1 MKRGLTRKCLAASL
15 VLPLLVFHAIAMAD
29 DAPKATAG
37 TPEPAPN
44 KTQKA
49 DNFLRIVRDKNKT
62 PLSLETA
69 IVRCE
74 SPKKD
79 KKPVVDLVAA
89 VHIGEKT
96 YYDRLNA
103 DFAGYDCVLY
113 ELVAPADVKV
123 PKGGAKS
130 TNPISIVQRGM
141 TEVLQL
147 QYQLDAIDY
156 TKNNMVH
163 ADMSPEQLSKAMSD
177 KGESVWTIIYRMML
191 YSLSRQ
197 AKAGGKS
204 TDLDLLLALFDPER
218 SQALKRAL
226 AEQFQDME
234 GSISAIEGPNGSAL
248 ISGRNGAALEVLKK
262 EIDAGKRKIAIFYGA
277 GHMPDLQQH
286 LEKDFGLVPVNTRWL
301 VAWDMKPK
309 PKPAGEKKEKPE
321 SETK

>member
-1 MKRGLTRKCLAASL
+1 MNRGFNRTWLAASFVL
-15 VLPLLVFHAIAMAD
+15 VQLLFMHAFAMAD
-29 DAPKATAG
+29 DAPKAPAG
-37 TPEPAPN
+37 TAEPAAD

-49 DNFLRIVRDKNKT
+49 ENFLRIVRDKNKI

-74 SPKKD
+74 SPIKD
-79 KKPVVDLVAA
+79 KKKPVVDLVAA
-89 VHIGEKT
+89 VHIAEKT
-96 YYDRLNA
+96 YYDQLNA

-113 ELVAPADVKV
+113 ELVAPTGTKV

-130 TNPISIVQRGM
+130 TNPISIVQRSM

-191 YSLSRQ
+191 YSLTHQ
-197 AKAGGKS
+197 AKSGGKS
-204 TDLDLLLALFDPER
+204 SDLDLLLALFDPER
-218 SQALKRAL
+218 SQALKRAM

-234 GSISAIEGPNGSAL
+234 GSISAIEGPNGSTL

-277 GHMPDLQQH
+277 GHMPDLQQR

-309 PKPAGEKKEKPE
+309 AKPAGETKK
-321 SETK
+321 